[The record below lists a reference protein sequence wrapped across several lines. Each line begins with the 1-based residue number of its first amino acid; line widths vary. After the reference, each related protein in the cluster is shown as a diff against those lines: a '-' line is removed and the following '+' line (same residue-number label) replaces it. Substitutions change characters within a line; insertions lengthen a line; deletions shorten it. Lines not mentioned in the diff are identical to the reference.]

1 MLIENTK
8 KLQVAPTTDIEK
20 ATEVVNF
27 AMKKVNQALY
37 RGKAFRKS
45 EKRKLFIKVI
55 TLTLLFK
62 FNLPFQFLI
71 CKVND
76 FHLKQYS
83 FLVQYAYM
91 YLYHMEGYS

>member
-37 RGKAFRKS
+37 RGEAFRKS

-62 FNLPFQFLI
+62 FLI
-71 CKVND
+71 CKAND